1 MRNSAEDYIKK
12 FEMIQHPE
20 GGWFKETYRSK
31 GMISAA
37 ALPTDFDGDR
47 NFATSIY
54 FLLQKGDISAFH
66 RIKSDELWHFHDGD
80 GLIVHELKTNGEYVK
95 HLLGLDLE
103 SGQQPQAMIEAGC
116 WFGSEV
122 IEGGTFSLVGCTVS
136 PGFDFQDFELAK
148 ADDLGSAFP
157 EHYKLISRMSIQ

>member
-1 MRNSAEDYIKK
+1 MRNSAQDYIEK

-20 GGWFKETYRSK
+20 GGWFKETYRSE
-31 GMISAA
+31 GTISTE
-37 ALPTDFDGDR
+37 ALSSNFNGDR

-54 FLLQKGDISAFH
+54 FLLQEGDISAFH

-80 GLIVHELKTNGEYVK
+80 GLIVHELKATGEYVK
-95 HLLGLDLE
+95 HLLGLDLK
-103 SGQQPQAMIEAGC
+103 SGQQPQAMIEAGS

-122 IEGGTFSLVGCTVS
+122 IEGGNFSLVGCTVS

-148 ADDLGSAFP
+148 AESLTAEYPSQK
-157 EHYKLISRMSIQ
+157 ELVVRMSIR